1 MFYFWTVLLFSNQE
15 KEKQQKYG
23 AIDANCNVG
32 VVVQHAFEDAKFLC
46 ENYYLSSPEVN
57 VNVYNCKY
65 VAVER

>member
-1 MFYFWTVLLFSNQE
+1 MLFSNQE